1 MSSLGPGPSVPPVY
15 GLEVSDVSK
24 WEESV
29 LEPALNIVQSF
40 IQVTIK
46 EAGSMIGVCRVS
58 SFTGTFAA
66 ILVSQMS
73 LEWDKAAGLTAATSL
88 ELVFAFTFRKVVA
101 KIC

>member
-24 WEESV
+24 WEEFV
-29 LEPALNIVQSF
+29 LEPALSIVQSF

-46 EAGSMIGVCRVS
+46 EAGGWDCKVL

-66 ILVSQMS
+66 ILVSQVS
-73 LEWDKAAGLTAATSL
+73 FQWDRAAGLTAVTSL
-88 ELVFAFTFRKVVA
+88 ELVLLSLQKG
-101 KIC
+101 CC